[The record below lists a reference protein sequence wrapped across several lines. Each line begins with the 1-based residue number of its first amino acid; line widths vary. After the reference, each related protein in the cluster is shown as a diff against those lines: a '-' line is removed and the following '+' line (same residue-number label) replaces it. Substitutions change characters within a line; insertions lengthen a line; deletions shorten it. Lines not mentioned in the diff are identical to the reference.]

1 MYADNFSSA
10 AFSALTERAETNSVE
25 MQIVVIFARGGAR
38 TADEAS
44 HDINAARTSAQSCF
58 NKFSSISLINYV

>member
-25 MQIVVIFARGGAR
+25 MQIVVAKKKKECSR
-38 TADEAS
+38 
-44 HDINAARTSAQSCF
+44 SCSF
-58 NKFSSISLINYV
+58 TP